1 MEVNK
6 HRMLSTTLVSVKKQF
21 IKTVPDF
28 AIVIHFNLNKKKL
41 LQNLF
46 ISTKIELK
54 YATYISEEYI
64 YVEFSLWIC
73 MTVRLNL
80 LNLYVHC
87 YSVNIE

>member
-54 YATYISEEYI
+54 YATYIYIRRIYILNFLYEYA
-64 YVEFSLWIC
+64 
-73 MTVRLNL
+73 
-80 LNLYVHC
+80 
-87 YSVNIE
+87 

>member
-28 AIVIHFNLNKKKL
+28 AIVIHFNLSKKKL

-64 YVEFSLWIC
+64 YVEFSL
-73 MTVRLNL
+73 
-80 LNLYVHC
+80 
-87 YSVNIE
+87 

>member
-54 YATYISEEYI
+54 YATYIYI
-64 YVEFSLWIC
+64 YIRRIYILNFLYEYAWLYDWI
-73 MTVRLNL
+73 
-80 LNLYVHC
+80 Y
-87 YSVNIE
+87 

>member
-21 IKTVPDF
+21 IKTAPDF

-41 LQNLF
+41 LQNFF

-54 YATYISEEYI
+54 YATYICQKNI
-64 YVEFSLWIC
+64 YNEFSL
-73 MTVRLNL
+73 
-80 LNLYVHC
+80 
-87 YSVNIE
+87 